1 MELDILYET
10 LRHIY
15 ERRENSMR
23 KEKLL
28 YLYMIIKNRFR
39 SELVQCNNDVGFD
52 NFSLYQ
58 KRKGWFIPFSPASEK
73 MLAEATTESVLDGPK
88 IHCVEFRISPTSPS
102 NPELDLCKENAK
114 TINLYDEAIKKA
126 IRDTHS
132 RCTEKNFVYTYHF
145 NRRKDDIA
153 DELTYRHQVL
163 RKRISQQAE
172 SILDMRIR
180 YKDEAKRI
188 YGIDACSSEL
198 DCRPEVFGAVFRRLR
213 FYDTP
218 SSLGE
223 FHQFQ
228 ATYHVGEDNYDIVDG
243 LRAIHEAILFLG
255 LRSGN
260 RLGHATML
268 GVSPKMFYSRKS
280 KSVSMPKQYFL
291 DNVVWMY
298 YYIQNYVVYF
308 RGVANIL
315 NYLKDKYE
323 LYFSEIY
330 GKVFNGKSDIYTY
343 YLSWL
348 IRGDDP
354 ELYKNKKFD
363 EPLGLNEQYKICS
376 TIPEMKISRKNN
388 EAQYLYY
395 LYHYDKE
402 VKEFGNK
409 IVTEVISDKFI
420 EAVALIQKEMQHQIS
435 IQGIGIETNPSSNV
449 FISTIS
455 DYSEHPITT
464 FFDKGISANPN
475 FHQLNISINTD
486 DKSVFSTSISNE
498 YAYLAFYLEN
508 ARNADGE
515 PLYSRF
521 DIFEWLDAIRRNG
534 NEQSFIQN
542 DF

>member
-1 MELDILYET
+1 MHNHYPELAGERYILYET

-58 KRKGWFIPFSPASEK
+58 KRKGLFIPFSPASEK

-114 TINLYDEAIKKA
+114 TINLYDEAIKKE

-228 ATYHVGEDNYDIVDG
+228 ATYHVGEDNYDIVDSCCN
-243 LRAIHEAILFLG
+243 RIACVLFC
-255 LRSGN
+255 
-260 RLGHATML
+260 A
-268 GVSPKMFYSRKS
+268 
-280 KSVSMPKQYFL
+280 
-291 DNVVWMY
+291 
-298 YYIQNYVVYF
+298 
-308 RGVANIL
+308 
-315 NYLKDKYE
+315 
-323 LYFSEIY
+323 
-330 GKVFNGKSDIYTY
+330 
-343 YLSWL
+343 
-348 IRGDDP
+348 
-354 ELYKNKKFD
+354 
-363 EPLGLNEQYKICS
+363 
-376 TIPEMKISRKNN
+376 
-388 EAQYLYY
+388 
-395 LYHYDKE
+395 
-402 VKEFGNK
+402 
-409 IVTEVISDKFI
+409 
-420 EAVALIQKEMQHQIS
+420 
-435 IQGIGIETNPSSNV
+435 
-449 FISTIS
+449 TIS
-455 DYSEHPITT
+455 KAE
-464 FFDKGISANPN
+464 
-475 FHQLNISINTD
+475 
-486 DKSVFSTSISNE
+486 
-498 YAYLAFYLEN
+498 
-508 ARNADGE
+508 
-515 PLYSRF
+515 
-521 DIFEWLDAIRRNG
+521 
-534 NEQSFIQN
+534 
-542 DF
+542 